1 MGKINSLWVEKYR
14 PIDLENYICSDSTRN
29 TIETYIKNQ
38 DIPHLMLVSKKPG
51 TGKTTLG
58 KLLVKNIDCDC
69 LYINA
74 ADERS
79 IDVMRDKVGAFA
91 SSNTFKSLKIVIL
104 DEASNLLQASQVL
117 LLNMIETYS
126 LKTRFILTG
135 NYIERFID
143 PLRSRCTE
151 LDLSPPPKKI
161 IAKHLA
167 NILDKESIKYELED
181 IVKVINKFYPDFR
194 KIINYSQKFS
204 LNGTLELDNKAELSE
219 DYNKDILKELSKPK
233 PNFTTIRQIISD
245 SGYSEFDDLY
255 RFLYDNSSTFIPGK
269 EGQLSYI
276 INEHIYQSNF
286 RLDKEINIASCI
298 AKIIEL
304 KLN

>member
-1 MGKINSLWVEKYR
+1 
-14 PIDLENYICSDSTRN
+14 
-29 TIETYIKNQ
+29 
-38 DIPHLMLVSKKPG
+38 MLVGKPG
-51 TGKTTLG
+51 SGKTTLG

-161 IAKHLA
+161 IAKHLT

>member
-1 MGKINSLWVEKYR
+1 MKREHTIWNELYR
-14 PIDLENYICSDSTRN
+14 PNSVESYICNDDLKSQLES
-29 TIETYIKNQ
+29 YISNQ
-38 DIPHLMLVSKKPG
+38 DIPHLMLVGKPG
-51 TGKTTLG
+51 SGKTTLG

-219 DYNKDILKELSKPK
+219 DEV
-233 PNFTTIRQIISD
+233 F
-245 SGYSEFDDLY
+245 
-255 RFLYDNSSTFIPGK
+255 
-269 EGQLSYI
+269 
-276 INEHIYQSNF
+276 
-286 RLDKEINIASCI
+286 
-298 AKIIEL
+298 
-304 KLN
+304 

>member
-1 MGKINSLWVEKYR
+1 MKREHTIWNELYR
-14 PIDLENYICSDSTRN
+14 PNSVESYICNDDLKSQLES
-29 TIETYIKNQ
+29 YISNQ
-38 DIPHLMLVSKKPG
+38 DIPHLMLVGKPG
-51 TGKTTLG
+51 SGKTTLG